1 MRRKRSFK
9 SNLILSYIFIIS
21 VSFGFIAFFL
31 DKTLEENSLRNIKD
45 SLITQAHLMENQITS
60 VTLKKEDPASLDILA
75 KKLGA
80 KTQCRITV
88 IDRKGA
94 VLADSGKSKEEILLM
109 ENHINRQEVRSA
121 LAGDIGIDI
130 RYSPTLK
137 IDMLYVALA
146 IKDEGKI
153 DGILRLALPL
163 EIVQKT
169 LFAIRKTVAIG
180 LIFAVAL
187 AFLLGSI
194 VAANTIRPINRM
206 IQISRRFA
214 EGDFTR
220 RIIQS
225 PEDEIGELAET
236 LNKMAQDIEDKIKE
250 IQTQHQKLTA
260 IFNSMVEGVI
270 VLDRNAHIVSVNHT
284 IEKIFNITKKDVQG
298 KPFLEAVRNNDIADV
313 VTSVLGK
320 GQGRSAE
327 LELVYP
333 VRRIFE
339 VSATPIFDNNNVT
352 GSLVVIH
359 DITQIR
365 RLETMR
371 SDFIA
376 NVSHE
381 LKTPLTSIKGFIE
394 TLLEGAMDDKENNR
408 NFLAIIQ
415 DHAERLDTLVSDL
428 LSLSHLESKEISL
441 EKEAVNLNRLVER
454 VALGFESQLRGK
466 AIEIKNELE
475 GELFVKADKHRL
487 EQVFTNLI
495 DNGIKFNKNKGSI
508 KIYCHDSKDKVK
520 IFVEDS
526 GIGIPAKDIPRIFE
540 RFYRVDKARSRELGG
555 TGLGLSIVKHIVELH
570 GGSVGVESVENS
582 GSKFWLTL
590 PKSH

>member
-1 MRRKRSFK
+1 
-9 SNLILSYIFIIS
+9 
-21 VSFGFIAFFL
+21 
-31 DKTLEENSLRNIKD
+31 
-45 SLITQAHLMENQITS
+45 
-60 VTLKKEDPASLDILA
+60 
-75 KKLGA
+75 
-80 KTQCRITV
+80 
-88 IDRKGA
+88 
-94 VLADSGKSKEEILLM
+94 
-109 ENHINRQEVRSA
+109 
-121 LAGDIGIDI
+121 
-130 RYSPTLK
+130 
-137 IDMLYVALA
+137 
-146 IKDEGKI
+146 
-153 DGILRLALPL
+153 
-163 EIVQKT
+163 
-169 LFAIRKTVAIG
+169 
-180 LIFAVAL
+180 
-187 AFLLGSI
+187 
-194 VAANTIRPINRM
+194 
-206 IQISRRFA
+206 FA

-225 PEDEIGELAET
+225 PKDEIGELAET

-250 IQTQHQKLTA
+250 IQTQHQKLAA

-270 VLDRNAHIVSVNHT
+270 VLDGNGHIVSVNHT
-284 IEKIFNITKKDVQG
+284 IEKIFSVMKKDVQG
-298 KPFLEAVRNNDIADV
+298 KPFLEAIRNNDLADV
-313 VTSVLGK
+313 VSSVLGK
-320 GQGRSAE
+320 GQGQSAE
-327 LELVYP
+327 LALLYP

-394 TLLEGAMDDKENNR
+394 TLLEGAMDDKENSR

-441 EKEAVNLNRLVER
+441 EKEDVELSRLVGR

-466 AIEIKNELE
+466 AIEIKNELKD
-475 GELFVKADKHRL
+475 GLVVKVDKHRL

-508 KIYCHDSKDKVK
+508 KIYCHDLKDKVK

-526 GIGIPAKDIPRIFE
+526 GIGIPEKDIPRIFE

-555 TGLGLSIVKHIVELH
+555 TGLGLCIVKHIVELH
-570 GGSVGVESVENS
+570 GGNVGVESVESS
-582 GSKFWLTL
+582 GSKFWLIL
-590 PKSH
+590 PKS